1 MGQQADFH
9 FFLQIGVDDF
19 FLFLGLQGL
28 KQQLAGFGLDVDG
41 AAGFAAEVL
50 LTNLAAVDQAQCH
63 AIYPPGAEFFQ

>member
-1 MGQQADFH
+1 VVRQQHGLDMGQQADFH

-41 AAGFAAEVL
+41 AAGF
-50 LTNLAAVDQAQCH
+50 
-63 AIYPPGAEFFQ
+63 GAESLANGFGRG